1 MMAERMKPNYPL
13 WVRLTHALNGLALLV
28 LIGSG
33 LQIFNANPALYASDA
48 SDPAHLVL
56 SLPEPV
62 AQNPDGSVS
71 LEMGLLGRR
80 IAVSPNAPQY
90 VPSPLAIGGW
100 LEGGRRM
107 HFTAAW
113 IFILNGVL
121 YLTMMLLG
129 RRKHLVWPGV
139 EDFKNLGPAIRDH
152 LKFPPQL
159 GGPGMNPLQKVAYL
173 AVPGLLAPF
182 IVATGLALSPQWD
195 AVFPFWTDLFGGRQF
210 ARTWHFVA
218 MLGLIGFLI
227 GHVAMVALSGR
238 RTVLKMVTGHE

>member
-1 MMAERMKPNYPL
+1 MKPHYPL
-13 WVRLTHALNGLALLV
+13 WVRLTHALNGLALPILV
-28 LIGSG
+28 GSG

-80 IAVSPNAPQY
+80 IAVPPTAPQY
-90 VPSPLAIGGW
+90 VPAPLALGGW
-100 LEGGRRM
+100 LEGGRRL

-113 IFILNGVL
+113 FFILNGLAYMIV
-121 YLTMMLLG
+121 TAAG
-129 RRKHLVWPGV
+129 RRKGLVWPGR
-139 EDFKNLGPAIRDH
+139 EDFKQLGSSLRDH
-152 LKFPPQL
+152 LRFPPQL
-159 GGPGMNPLQKVAYL
+159 GGPGLNPLQKFAYL
-173 AVPGLLAPF
+173 VVPGVLAPF

-210 ARTWHFVA
+210 ARTWHFAA
-218 MLGLIGFLI
+218 MVGLVGFLVV
-227 GHVAMVALSGR
+227 HVAMVAISGW
-238 RTVLKMVTGHE
+238 RTVLKMVTGDE